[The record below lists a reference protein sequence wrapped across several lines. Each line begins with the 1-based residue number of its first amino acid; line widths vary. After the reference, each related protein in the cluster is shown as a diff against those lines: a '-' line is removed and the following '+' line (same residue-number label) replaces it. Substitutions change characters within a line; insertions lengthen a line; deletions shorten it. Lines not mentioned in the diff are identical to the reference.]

1 MLPLAG
7 KTMVVIG
14 GSRGVGRQIVA
25 SWYPRWRARACS
37 GAPGTA
43 SNPYVYERAIEEGH
57 LGGSNVVAMTATKPH
72 QQQVSAR
79 PQQTFERVAEPFK
92 LHCYRI
98 GRNLP
103 PLMFRPSGRTYQAT
117 SPIGTL

>member
-1 MLPLAG
+1 MLPLTG

-14 GSRGVGRQIVA
+14 GNRGVGRQIVA

-43 SNPYVYERAIEEGH
+43 SNP
-57 LGGSNVVAMTATKPH
+57 GSNVVAMTATKPH

-79 PQQTFERVAEPFK
+79 PQQTFERLAEPFRPEIK
-92 LHCYRI
+92 LHCHRI

-103 PLMFRPSGRTYQAT
+103 PLMFRTSGRTYQAT